1 MNDPM
6 LDGQYRD
13 LSSSI
18 SKGKNSK
25 ISCDDHLSKQAKS
38 GKLYYSLPD
47 VVAVTKK
54 ARFQIG
60 PSPSLPNMR
69 SLEKD
74 GSGTLK
80 RKGSETCRKS
90 CDRGLPESFRGFAT
104 LRIKNPNGETAFSEN
119 LSNKISKQCKAGKSF
134 HSLPDVEMIGSEA
147 QQKKWKLSTSLM
159 DIRTRNILPLTDSL
173 SPESNFDKDTE
184 KNKEKGDRTPSGKYV
199 TFSNPFTE
207 VEVKSLDIS
216 LPEDPK
222 VTKKS
227 TSVELKRGALPNSET
242 YVECCVTKESV
253 PAKCEKLSNSLL
265 AQITSSQYWKP
276 QLLKQLFNPPIFI
289 ESSTDPIPLD
299 ANCKMIPN
307 LPEIVE
313 SLKKPQRKK
322 PKQVNSYGI
331 TEQALKD
338 LKYKNLFN
346 TYTDE
351 DIASRLR
358 SQQKQSSSSAK
369 AFSSVDHKF
378 EKRKKTDIKTFG
390 EEAPLLKSYGT
401 PVDLLVPQSEEK
413 TPLQQQYGKS
423 VPLMTPTEIPDKS
436 SLSHGYS
443 AISPASIN
451 DTSIYLDRARLSQ
464 EITKSSDFRITFK
477 NTTASTSPALAPQ
490 LQQTPSSDL
499 DISAE
504 LECQRKISMQHN
516 IMRKLSS
523 SNIDEESKILQQ
535 QLLQQQLQKCVR
547 PQSYATISDKETS
560 ADSPYIEEVISW
572 QQQPQQMRF
581 RKSSLCVN
589 SNSETETLQPPCRKQ
604 SFLAPVAEIE
614 SDETSELS
622 ENSLSPTTHLGSSNE
637 IASPQRKISSSS
649 MITTATNI
657 SAGEAASGHPR
668 SSTQSVQSMS
678 SFLANMESVSKKC
691 SPPYGAHRPYSR
703 ASFADVV
710 LASSTKLRNQKMRIL
725 SSTSLTDVG
734 RGVSNRIFEQQTCY
748 GTNSLSDMKGTSS
761 KIKSRYSNMSLMSL
775 ADVGRVS
782 DKFKFKSEG
791 RRYSSSM
798 SDVKNLKPTMSTSS
812 KGSTKSLSKMSSV
825 IMKGKS
831 F

>member
-1 MNDPM
+1 M

-13 LSSSI
+13 LSSTI
-18 SKGKNSK
+18 TKGKNSK

-104 LRIKNPNGETAFSEN
+104 LRIKNPYGEIAYSET

-147 QQKKWKLSTSLM
+147 QQKKGKLSTSLM
-159 DIRTRNILPLTDSL
+159 DIRTRNIQPVTDSL
-173 SPESNFDKDTE
+173 SPESNFDKDIE

-207 VEVKSLDIS
+207 VEVKSLEVS

-222 VTKKS
+222 ALKKS
-227 TSVELKRGALPNSET
+227 TSVELKRGVLPNSET

-322 PKQVNSYGI
+322 PKQVNSCGI

-338 LKYKNLFN
+338 MKYKNLLN

-351 DIASRLR
+351 DINSGLR
-358 SQQKQSSSSAK
+358 SQKKQSSSSEK

-378 EKRKKTDIKTFG
+378 EKSKKADIKTFG
-390 EEAPLLKSYGT
+390 EEAPILKSYGT
-401 PVDLLVPQSEEK
+401 PVDLLVPQSEERA
-413 TPLQQQYGKS
+413 PLQQQCGKS
-423 VPLMTPTEIPDKS
+423 ALLMTTTEIPDKS
-436 SLSHGYS
+436 SLSHDYS
-443 AISPASIN
+443 LKSPASIS
-451 DTSIYLDRARLSQ
+451 DTSIYLDRAKLSQ
-464 EITKSSDFRITFK
+464 EITKSSDFRIAFK
-477 NTTASTSPALAPQ
+477 NTTADTSPTPAPQ
-490 LQQTPSSDL
+490 PQQTPSSES

-523 SNIDEESKILQQ
+523 SNMDEESKILQQ

-547 PQSYATISDKETS
+547 PQNYAAVVSDKETS
-560 ADSPYIEEVISW
+560 ADFPYIEEVIAW

-581 RKSSLCVN
+581 RKSSLCMN
-589 SNSETETLQPPCRKQ
+589 SSSETETLQPPCRKQ
-604 SFLAPVAEIE
+604 SSLAPVAEIE

-622 ENSLSPTTHLGSSNE
+622 ENSLSPTTHLGSTNG

-657 SAGEAASGHPR
+657 SAGEVPSGNQK

-691 SPPYGAHRPYSR
+691 SPPYGHHRPYSR

-725 SSTSLTDVG
+725 SSTSLTDVD

-761 KIKSRYSNMSLMSL
+761 KIKPRYSNMSLMSL

-798 SDVKNLKPTMSTSS
+798 SDVKNLKTTMSTSS
-812 KGSTKSLSKMSSV
+812 KGSTRSLSRMSSV